1 MYFNNS
7 MFPILNSSFIVGQSL
22 FGWWTS
28 PGIIK
33 IWLKRKEINISSDK
47 VINHSRRSLAL
58 SFATTCLG
66 LIYLGYL
73 FWYLFYLFG
82 LAISANKIA
91 PQTINIHK
99 PSENL
104 HHLRK
109 EKKKKVSEKK
119 NSDWNIFRIALK
131 ISLLFGGFSMKKTQR
146 FLFRSCYIFHQ
157 NLL

>member
-1 MYFNNS
+1 MYSKANNLLSHWKRKLSYYFSPVRLLYSKYWTIVYWQTLAEIMYFNNS

-33 IWLKRKEINISSDK
+33 IWLKRKETNISSDK
-47 VINHSRRSLAL
+47 VINRSRRSLAL

-91 PQTINIHK
+91 PQTINIYK
-99 PSENL
+99 PRKFTSPEN
-104 HHLRK
+104 
-109 EKKKKVSEKK
+109 
-119 NSDWNIFRIALK
+119 
-131 ISLLFGGFSMKKTQR
+131 
-146 FLFRSCYIFHQ
+146 
-157 NLL
+157 